1 MWSRT
6 GCTCC
11 KAAALSSRA
20 TRASPWSSSGA
31 VTASSKTRR
40 EGTGTTPMSA
50 VVDFPVKPEARPYLE
65 AFGRVHHK
73 NDPDWLAGY
82 RNRSLARF
90 AELGFPTRRSEA
102 WRYLDL
108 RALEQRPM
116 LPAVRESAALTSTVR
131 AQLAEIGLAE
141 PTHRLV
147 LVNGA
152 FAPELSRLDQLPAG
166 VWLGPMAAAIAE
178 RPDLVRAGLET
189 QSMDQ
194 PFASLNAAFFA
205 DGFVLD
211 VAPGVALERPVE
223 IVHLSDDSTGGSLHT
238 RSLVVAGRESRATLV
253 EIYAGAGEYWRND
266 VVELRLGAGSE
277 LARIT
282 LVEEGAEALHFGE
295 TLATLDAASRLSS
308 FVLLLGGRTVRHEA
322 TVRSEGERS
331 HCDLNGAF
339 LLSGRQEANILT
351 TVDHMAPG
359 GETREMFKGVAAGRA
374 HGAFQGRITVRPGA
388 QKVDAHQLSRNL
400 VLGPRAAIDT
410 KPELE
415 IYADDVKCSHGA
427 AVGDLDEAA
436 LFYLLTRGIPR
447 EAARRMLIEA
457 FVREAVEL
465 VGQPPLREHLL
476 SRLTRRLAMLEE

>member
-1 MWSRT
+1 
-6 GCTCC
+6 
-11 KAAALSSRA
+11 
-20 TRASPWSSSGA
+20 
-31 VTASSKTRR
+31 
-40 EGTGTTPMSA
+40 MSA

-65 AFGRVHHK
+65 AFGRDRHK

-90 AELGFPTRRSEA
+90 AEQGFPSRRSEA

-108 RALEQRPM
+108 RSLELRPM
-116 LPAVRESAALTSTVR
+116 LPAGGETAVVTSAVR

-141 PTHRLV
+141 PAYRLV
-147 LVNGA
+147 LVNGS
-152 FAPELSRLDQLPAG
+152 FAPELSRLDHLPPG

-189 QSMDQ
+189 QSADR

-223 IVHLSDDSTGGSLHT
+223 IVHLSDDNTGCSLHT
-238 RSLVVAGRESRATLV
+238 RSLVVAGRDSRAALV
-253 EIYAGAGEYWRND
+253 ENYAGLGEYWRND

-277 LARIT
+277 LARVT
-282 LVEEGAEALHFGE
+282 LVDEAAEALHFGE

-322 TVRSEGERS
+322 TIRSEGERS
-331 HCDLNGAF
+331 RCDLNGAF

-351 TVDHMAPG
+351 TVDHVAAG
-359 GETREMFKGVAAGRA
+359 GETREIFKGVAAGRA

-436 LFYLLTRGIPR
+436 LFYLRARGIPGD
-447 EAARRMLIEA
+447 EARRMLIEA
-457 FVREAVEL
+457 FARETLEL
-465 VGQPPLREHLL
+465 IEQAPLREYLQA
-476 SRLTRRLAMLEE
+476 RLARRLATLEE